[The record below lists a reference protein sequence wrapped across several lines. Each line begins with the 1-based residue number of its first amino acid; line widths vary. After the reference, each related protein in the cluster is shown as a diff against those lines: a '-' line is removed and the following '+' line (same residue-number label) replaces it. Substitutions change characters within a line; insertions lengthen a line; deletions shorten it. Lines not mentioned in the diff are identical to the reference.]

1 MPEPTGRPFST
12 GEEAVARVAADPFW
26 SVVRRRH
33 PDLDVVVLPA
43 TAAAGPTADEVA
55 ALPEVDPSEET
66 ARVES
71 LAADLWAVLVG
82 HEPSE
87 VATRRTAG
95 RARGTVRV
103 ETTVRLAGID
113 PTGGVAVV
121 SRAEDALVRDGWHVL
136 APPDGMPRV
145 LAGRGS
151 GLARED
157 LQLVLAPVEGRL
169 VLRHRAGDVRLV
181 EDAGGTGTGG
191 TGGEGAPA

>member
-33 PDLDVVVLPA
+33 PDLGVVVLPP
-43 TAAAGPTADEVA
+43 TAAARPTEDEVA

-71 LAADLWAVLVG
+71 LAVDLWTVLVG
-82 HEPSE
+82 DEPGE

-121 SRAEDALVRDGWHVL
+121 SRAEDTLVRDGWHVL

-145 LAGRGS
+145 LAGRGE
-151 GLARED
+151 GVAREE
-157 LQLVLAPVEGRL
+157 LQLVLAPVEGHL

-181 EDAGGTGTGG
+181 EDTGG
-191 TGGEGAPA
+191 TDGTGVEGAPA

>member
-55 ALPEVDPSEET
+55 ALPEVDPTEEA

-71 LAADLWAVLVG
+71 VAVDLWTVLVES
-82 HEPSE
+82 EPGE

-95 RARGTVRV
+95 RARGAVRV
-103 ETTVRLAGID
+103 ETTVRLAGVD
-113 PTGGVAVV
+113 PTAGVAVV
-121 SRAEDALVRDGWHVL
+121 GRAEDALARDGWHVL
-136 APPDGMPRV
+136 TPPDGMPRA
-145 LAGRGS
+145 LAGRGE
-151 GLARED
+151 GLAREE
-157 LQLVLAPVEGRL
+157 LQLVHDPAAARL
-169 VLRHRAGDVRLV
+169 VLRLRSA
-181 EDAGGTGTGG
+181 DARPLDL
-191 TGGEGAPA
+191 EERV